1 MLKTLNVYAVRRL
14 RYAHPMSSVKPPTHI
29 ASQVLAARLDAGL
42 TREQLAS
49 KAGVTTAT
57 VYNLERYGRS
67 TISTLE
73 AISEA
78 LRTPIVIKIG
88 RASCRER
95 V

>member
-49 KAGVTTAT
+49 RAGVTTAT

-78 LRTPIVIKIG
+78 LRTPIVIMPWAVEWRDDI
-88 RASCRER
+88 
-95 V
+95 